1 VSDNAPI
8 YSKKM
13 VGKHFPATT
22 IIKERTMKMPSLPA
36 KTTIKNK
43 QQSSAS
49 KKWLPPM
56 KGSSLKGAKT
66 TAMPVKKC

>member
-1 VSDNAPI
+1 
-8 YSKKM
+8 
-13 VGKHFPATT
+13 
-22 IIKERTMKMPSLPA
+22 MKMPSLPA
-36 KTTIKNK
+36 KTTIKSK

-49 KKWLPPM
+49 KKFLPPM

>member
-1 VSDNAPI
+1 MSDNAPI

-22 IIKERTMKMPSLPA
+22 IIKESKMKAPS
-36 KTTIKNK
+36 KTAVKSK
-43 QQSSAS
+43 QQSSAN

-56 KGSSLKGAKT
+56 KGSNLKGAKT
-66 TAMPVKKC
+66 AAMPAKKC